1 MYIKEHLLSDWT
13 EATLNKTSTFYDSFS
28 FVDRLTSKK
37 LNFKDA
43 RKNSES
49 IILSSS
55 KKNINFNP
63 RKS

>member
-1 MYIKEHLLSDWT
+1 MYIKECLLSDWT
-13 EATLNKTSTFYDSFS
+13 DTTLNKTSVSFYDSFS

-43 RKNSES
+43 RKYSGF
-49 IILSSS
+49 LLPSS
-55 KKNINFNP
+55 KKNIYLNK